1 MKRRT
6 IAKQKPT
13 AEQRDTLRV
22 ALYTRIS
29 TDEEHQPYSLEA
41 QSDRLDS
48 YVRSQDNWQVSRLY
62 QDQMTGTVLERP
74 GLQEALE
81 DARKGRFDL
90 LLVFRVDRL
99 ARSVRSLALILEQ
112 LDQHGVAFR
121 SATEP
126 FDTTAAA
133 GRMMVQMLGVFAEFE
148 RATLIERVVAGME
161 KKAAKGGWNGGTR
174 PLGYDYNPDTGALI
188 INETEAA
195 IVRKA
200 FDLYASTLWG
210 TTSLA
215 RRLTDEGYRT
225 KKGAL
230 WSPATLRNLLSNR
243 VYLGEV
249 YFRDTYYPGQ
259 HPPLVETEMFD
270 RVQQILDERGERA
283 ELRRSNRSDY
293 ALSGT
298 LKCARCGARFVGYSG
313 RGNGGEYR
321 YYICGTRVKF
331 GPKHCDQ
338 QRLPAGDLEKHV
350 VEHLIACLRDRTLIE
365 QAIQQVNARWDRARP
380 KQKRELAAVESQL
393 REMRAGVDRYLRAFE
408 TGAMDPQLCG
418 ERLVDLKAQLTG
430 LERRRL
436 ELTDALAA
444 DPAKPSVKDTQA
456 AARQL
461 ARELEKAPRPK
472 VKTLLRRLID
482 HLSVESRAV
491 IHPVIRVP
499 LVSTTT
505 RWVGPPGF
513 EPGTKGL

>member
-1 MKRRT
+1 M
-6 IAKQKPT
+6 
-13 AEQRDTLRV
+13 
-22 ALYTRIS
+22 
-29 TDEEHQPYSLEA
+29 
-41 QSDRLDS
+41 
-48 YVRSQDNWQVSRLY
+48 
-62 QDQMTGTVLERP
+62 
-74 GLQEALE
+74 
-81 DARKGRFDL
+81 
-90 LLVFRVDRL
+90 
-99 ARSVRSLALILEQ
+99 
-112 LDQHGVAFR
+112 DQHGVAFR

-174 PLGYDYNPDTGALI
+174 PLGYDYNPDSGALV
-188 INETEAA
+188 INEAEAA

-200 FDLYASTLWG
+200 FELYVSTLWG

-215 RRLTDEGYRT
+215 RRLNDEGFRT

-230 WSPATLRNLLSNR
+230 WSPATLRNMLSNR

-259 HPPLVETEMFD
+259 HPPLVEAEAFD

-293 ALSGT
+293 TLSGT
-298 LKCARCGARFVGYSG
+298 LKCARCGGRFVGYSS

-321 YYICGTRVKF
+321 YYMCSTRVKF
-331 GPKHCDQ
+331 GTAHCDQ
-338 QRLPAGDLEKHV
+338 ERLPAGDLEQEVVKHLV
-350 VEHLIACLRDRTLIE
+350 ACLRDRTLIG
-365 QAIQQVNARWDRARP
+365 QAIEQVNARWDQARP
-380 KQKRELAAVESQL
+380 RQKREIASVERQL
-393 REMRAGVDRYLRAFE
+393 RDVRSSVDRYLRAFE
-408 TGAMDPQLCG
+408 TGTMDPQVCG
-418 ERLVDLKAQLTG
+418 ERLVDLKAQLSG
-430 LERRRL
+430 LERRRQ

-444 DPAKPSVKDTQA
+444 DPAKPSLKATHA
-456 AARQL
+456 AAREL
-461 ARELEKAPRPK
+461 AQELKEAPRPN

-482 HLSVESRAV
+482 HLSVESKDL

-505 RWVGPPGF
+505 RWVGPPGI
-513 EPGTKGL
+513 EPGTNGL